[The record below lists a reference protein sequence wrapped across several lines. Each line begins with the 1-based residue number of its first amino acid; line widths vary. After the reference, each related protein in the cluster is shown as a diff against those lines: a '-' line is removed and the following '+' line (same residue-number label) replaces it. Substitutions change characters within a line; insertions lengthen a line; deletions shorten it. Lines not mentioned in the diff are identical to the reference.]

1 MAPKTTTTNKTIIQ
15 EARNEEEAVPSD
27 WESAMICPDVAQAV
41 PFSSSTR
48 PFSSRSARAPRWT
61 RPLDTLP
68 SRASTR
74 RSHKTNSRIHSV
86 TNCLSQS
93 RLLMT
98 SATTSTTIS
107 RKEAPLSPARLGL
120 VFDIDGTL
128 IAQPP
133 PNGEIIVRPGTIEF
147 LADCLA
153 AGHGLALWTAGN
165 DVWAARVAA
174 VLCTRVQAHRQKQRR
189 KDKQRVLPH
198 VCNDPYNCQETFS
211 FVWDCRQ
218 LEQQEAAYKGPE
230 AISPCSQCMFCGPYA
245 QECTYCPCVVGD
257 DEEECRCRSIKPLRK
272 VWECPPDAR
281 FAVDGVLM
289 IENSPE
295 KCIFNMD
302 NAIFV
307 PTFRPGS
314 PHESIW
320 KKLAKFLQTIP
331 EGTSVRDIV
340 KCNHGNAP
348 HACRKQAW
356 W

>member
-1 MAPKTTTTNKTIIQ
+1 MAPKTTTTTNKTIIQ

-27 WESAMICPDVAQAV
+27 WESVMICPNFAQAV
-41 PFSSSTR
+41 PFSPSTC
-48 PFSSRSARAPRWT
+48 PFSSRSTRAPRWT
-61 RPLDTLP
+61 RLLETLSP
-68 SRASTR
+68 CASTR
-74 RSHKTNSRIHSV
+74 RSQKTNSRIHSI

-93 RLLMT
+93 CLLMT
-98 SATTSTTIS
+98 AATPSTTTS
-107 RKEAPLSPARLGL
+107 RKKAPLSPARLGL

-128 IAQPP
+128 IAQPA
-133 PNGEIIVRPGTIEF
+133 PNGEIVFRHGTIEF

-165 DVWAARVAA
+165 KTWAARVAA

-189 KDKQRVLPH
+189 QDKQTVPH

-218 LEQQEAAYKGPE
+218 LEHQEAANKGPK
-230 AISPCSQCMFCGPYA
+230 AISPRSQCMFCGPYA
-245 QECTYCPCVVGD
+245 QECTYCPCVVGGNK
-257 DEEECRCRSIKPLRK
+257 EECRCRSIKPLRK

-281 FAVDGVLM
+281 FAVDSVLM
-289 IENSPE
+289 IENTPE
-295 KCIFNMD
+295 ECIINMD
-302 NAIFV
+302 NSIFV
-307 PTFRPGS
+307 PTYRPGS

-340 KCNHGNAP
+340 KCNHGNEP
-348 HACRKQAW
+348 HACRMQAW